1 MATSSKN
8 GFWRLRSFGLQQRVD
23 PKSGWWF
30 RNAERDPRDV
40 VILQY
45 AVSGK
50 MIYRDPRGE
59 VEVHAGHAAL
69 FAFREP
75 SEYGVYREF
84 TEPFGTQFFVLDG
97 VGLLEHCDALRS
109 RFGSV
114 FYLGHEHPI
123 LLRLR
128 ELCGRPAPRS
138 STEECLAAAEIYS
151 IIMRLYTHLDELHAR
166 EKSPVERALDELTRH
181 TMGSLS
187 LKEVALRHGCSR
199 EHLARVFAQRVG
211 TSPAR
216 FLKRARLE
224 RALELLR
231 ETRLSVR
238 LVAEQCGFA
247 SKHTLARWV
256 RLETGTTPGKYRARA
271 AQLRTED

>member
-1 MATSSKN
+1 MPNSAKN
-8 GFWRLRSFGLQQRVD
+8 EFWRLRSFGLQQRVD
-23 PKSGWWF
+23 PKTGWWF
-30 RNAERDPRDV
+30 RNIEREPRGV

-50 MIYRDPRGE
+50 MIYRDPQGE
-59 VEVHAGHAAL
+59 VEVHPGHAAL

-75 SEYGVYREF
+75 SEYGMYREF
-84 TEPFGTQFFVLDG
+84 TEPFCTQFFVLEG
-97 VGLLEHCDALRS
+97 AGLLEHCNALRS

-114 FYLGHEHPI
+114 FNIGQENPT

-128 ELCGRPAPRS
+128 ELCGRPRPRS
-138 STEECLAAAEIYS
+138 TTEECLAAAEIYS
-151 IIMRLYTHLDELHAR
+151 VVTRLYAYLDDLHSRA
-166 EKSPVERALDELTRH
+166 KSPVERALEELTRH
-181 TMGSLS
+181 AMGSLS

-199 EHLARVFAQRVG
+199 EHLTRVFAERIG

-216 FLKRARLE
+216 YLKRARLD
-224 RALELLR
+224 RTLELLR

-256 RLETGTTPGKYRARA
+256 RSETGTTPGKYRARA
-271 AQLRTED
+271 ATSRR